1 MADTLHSVVI
11 PTYNRAKYLPDVL
24 RSVFAQDVAGTQVI
38 VVDDGSTD
46 GTREVVSRFGGRVQY
61 VYQENRGPSA
71 AKNRGLGL
79 ARGEFVSFLDSDD
92 VWLPGKMR
100 LERELFMSRPEA
112 DVVVT
117 DHDSW
122 VEGRLFVESG
132 FRAIGLELSPAGPQL
147 LPADSHDWVEGKL
160 FATCCIT
167 IRRSAL
173 KRLGPEHFDT
183 SLQSFEDWDFE
194 VRMLRRCRV
203 LIVPRVM
210 ASVRRFDDGTRV
222 DRPFSG
228 REPTPEQRRTIL
240 SRRQRVLDKALAMGG
255 WTANVSE
262 KLEAARGELA
272 AALGAHSRP
281 HGREAERGG
290 EHTEGTL

>member
-1 MADTLHSVVI
+1 MADATHTVII
-11 PTYNRAKYLPDVL
+11 PTYNRAEYLPDAL
-24 RSVFAQDVAGTQVI
+24 RSVFAQGVEGMQVI

-46 GTREVVSRFGGRVQY
+46 GTRAAVSQFKGRVEY

-71 AKNRGLGL
+71 AKNRGVGL

-100 LERELFMSRPEA
+100 LERELFIKHA
-112 DVVVT
+112 DADAVAT

-122 VEGRLFVESG
+122 IEGRLFVESG
-132 FRAIGLELSPAGPQL
+132 FRAIGLELDGGPRL
-147 LPADSHDWVEGKL
+147 LPSDSHDWVEGKL

-167 IRRSAL
+167 LRRSAL
-173 KRLGPEHFDT
+173 ERLGPEPFDV

-194 VRMLRRCRV
+194 VRMLHCCRV
-203 LIVPRVM
+203 LVVPRVS

-228 REPTPEQRRTIL
+228 REPTPEQRRAIL

-255 WTANVSE
+255 WATNVSE

-272 AALGAHSRP
+272 AALAAHQR
-281 HGREAERGG
+281 
-290 EHTEGTL
+290 EGTT

>member
-1 MADTLHSVVI
+1 MADATHTVII
-11 PTYNRAKYLPDVL
+11 PTYNRAEYLPDAL
-24 RSVFAQDVAGTQVI
+24 HSVFAQGFEGTQVI

-46 GTREVVSRFGGRVQY
+46 GTRELVSQFGGRVEY

-71 AKNRGLGL
+71 AKNRGVRLV
-79 ARGEFVSFLDSDD
+79 RGEFVSFLDSDD

-100 LERELFMSRPEA
+100 LERELFMKHA
-112 DVVVT
+112 DADAVAT

-122 VEGRLFVESG
+122 IEGRLFVESG
-132 FRAIGLELSPAGPQL
+132 FRAIGLELDGGGPRL
-147 LPADSHDWVEGKL
+147 LPPDSHEWVEGKL
-160 FATCCIT
+160 FATCCVT
-167 IRRSAL
+167 VRRPAL
-173 KRLGPEHFDT
+173 ERLGPEPFDV

-194 VRMLRRCRV
+194 VRLLRRCRV
-203 LIVPRVM
+203 LVVPRVT

-228 REPTPEQRRTIL
+228 RAPTPEQRRAIL

-255 WTANVSE
+255 WAANVSE

-272 AALGAHSRP
+272 AALAAQQREGA
-281 HGREAERGG
+281 
-290 EHTEGTL
+290 T